1 MPFLFALEKKDK
13 RYYHYI
19 MMVNHKDKSNKKQ
32 GFTLVEVLI
41 AMMIL
46 AIALLALAAVVISST
61 MLLSHSADR
70 ETAVS
75 LAIGKLDDLE
85 GLDYDEITNGSEQ
98 VGGKFTLSWVVSED
112 ATKEIKDVTV
122 SATWRGVLGERTV
135 DAERE
140 YGKRE

>member
-1 MPFLFALEKKDK
+1 MPFLFVLEKKDK
-13 RYYHYI
+13 RYYHCI
-19 MMVNHKDKSNKKQ
+19 MMVNHKDKLNKQK

-46 AIALLALAAVVISST
+46 AIALLALAAVVVSST
-61 MLLSHSADR
+61 MLLSHSVDR

-85 GLDYDEITNGSEQ
+85 GLDYDDIVNGSEQ
-98 VGGKFTLSWVVSED
+98 VGDKFTLSWVVSED
-112 ATKEIKDVTV
+112 TAKGIKDVTV
-122 SATWRGVLGERTV
+122 NATWRGVLGERTV